1 MCDDSPLR
9 RPAADRA
16 RQPHERLGEDELT
29 SFGPSSA
36 GIVRFPVD
44 VDGPAPLVVV
54 APERYGLVQ
63 HTIDVAERFARAG
76 WVSISPDFY
85 VGVRENEA
93 NRLPALADDVVMRH
107 VAESIAYAKLDPRVD
122 GDRIGFYGV
131 CRSGS
136 WGLLAAAQLPAVRSV
151 IMLYGGAQ
159 PHEWSRSAHRTVP
172 YEQVIGS
179 SKAPVLG
186 IFGEKDHT
194 MSVTDVTRLR
204 DEFERSNRGY
214 DISIVRD
221 MPHGWINDTM
231 PGRYRPEQAEFV
243 WSEMIGFLRRTLDG
257 NVPSDDVQWSFRSTV
272 GADYDFTTNSRQE

>member
-9 RPAADRA
+9 RPAVDRA
-16 RQPHERLGEDELT
+16 RQPHERLHEYELT
-29 SFGPSSA
+29 SFGPGSA
-36 GIVRFPVD
+36 GTVRFPVD

-63 HTIDVAERFARAG
+63 HTIDVSERFARAG
-76 WVSISPDFY
+76 WISISPDFY
-85 VGVRENEA
+85 VGVRENDA
-93 NRLPALADDVVMRH
+93 NRLRALDDDVVIRH
-107 VAESIAYAKLDPRVD
+107 IVESIDYAKLDPRVD
-122 GDRIGFYGV
+122 SDRIGFYGV

-136 WGLLAAAQLPAVRSV
+136 WGLLAAVQLPAVRSV

-159 PHEWSRSAHRTVP
+159 PHEWSLSKHRTVP

-179 SKAPVLG
+179 AKAPVLG

-204 DEFERSNRGY
+204 DEFERHNRSY

-231 PGRYRPEQAEFV
+231 PGRYRPEQ
-243 WSEMIGFLRRTLDG
+243 L
-257 NVPSDDVQWSFRSTV
+257 
-272 GADYDFTTNSRQE
+272 NSPGRK